1 MFSVGCSVVELQTP
15 KMMAVVAMEHGGPRG
30 IPKDQGRIYGNLYLS
45 HFVNCVECLDDTKA
59 LIQWTLIELEAN

>member
-1 MFSVGCSVVELQTP
+1 MFSVGYGVVELQTP

-45 HFVNCVECLDDTKA
+45 NFVNCAESLD
-59 LIQWTLIELEAN
+59 